1 MKQLVTFFILFMLAL
16 SLIQAQE
23 SAYEITL
30 ADRTAAA
37 THVFTGKVKQ
47 SRAFWLEA
55 SRKIYTAHKI
65 EVFTL
70 YKGSL
75 SGTTL
80 ELITEGGI
88 TEDRFSIVCPGV
100 NLQVGDQGLFFAQS
114 SAYPSQFA
122 TSGQVEIYAGPAGYI
137 EYAYDRVNPPARGF
151 YRSYEN
157 VEAELIAPIQALTQQ
172 AAQQVSLTEGERRV
186 QAWLGQRGQV
196 ATRSDWGIEYYFG
209 YPQITGSNG
218 QYLEF
223 DIEAR
228 VTGGSYEY
236 GNAEIY
242 LEYDTVGFLS
252 NVAASGMITVTKGD
266 ITTSSDYAIFVT
278 DEQPDRL
285 KIEIAAADPPIAL
298 GEVDGWLEDVIHV
311 KIDISQLTQQIELS
325 FESLLMDGESE
336 YYDPA
341 SGTYAQFPFVF
352 AYDSIAGT
360 SGSFTVAEIIEF
372 FPDTV
377 RAGVRDTLVI
387 VGNDF
392 GAVKGKVYFRDADVH
407 TTTPEIYMAAPDEAV
422 IWGANM
428 IKVAVP
434 STDIG
439 NTSPA
444 GTGRFIVE
452 DANGNRDTSISN
464 LFIYYSVQNA
474 YFSNNAIRRANLSSV
489 NNRGGYTIQ
498 VESRLADTLDA
509 SLLIDRAIEE
519 WNCATKVNF
528 TRGPDTSLSGAFV
541 DSISLVS
548 LSSGALPGGAK
559 TSIGGNRITTCNG
572 NQEFYSYEFD
582 IEINPFLPYNYR
594 DTLPDLVE
602 KDFYTAILHELGHG
616 HMIDHVLEPTAIMWP
631 HIEFGQRRGIVINDT
646 LAGLDVMGHNGI
658 LNALGCGNAMAPLA
672 CGVNSLEDNQN
683 LWFKAYPNPTS
694 GQMNLVFSNHLLG
707 EREGIIALYDLQ
719 GRRLFVD
726 RLQFQ
731 GSSVHEIN
739 IPEYIQPGV
748 YFLMFQTSRRQVSTQ
763 IVIEEK

>member
-1 MKQLVTFFILFMLAL
+1 MKQLVTILILFMLAL

-37 THVFTGKVKQ
+37 THIFTGKVKQ
-47 SRAFWLEA
+47 SRAFWHEV
-55 SRKIYTAHKI
+55 SRKMYTAHEI

-70 YKGSL
+70 YKGSF

-137 EYAYDRVNPPARGF
+137 EYAYDRINPPARGF

-186 QAWLGQRGQV
+186 QERLGQRGQV

-236 GNAEIY
+236 GRAEIY
-242 LEYDTVGFLS
+242 LEYDTIGFLS

-266 ITTSSDYAIFVT
+266 ITTSSDYSIFVT

-285 KIEIAAADPPIAL
+285 KIEIDAADPPIAL

-360 SGSFTVAEIIEF
+360 SSSFTVAEIIEF

-392 GAVKGKVYFRDADVH
+392 GATKGKVYFRDADAFNQVA
-407 TTTPEIYMAAPDEAV
+407 YMEAPDAAV
-422 IWGANM
+422 VWGANL

-452 DANGNRDTSISN
+452 DANGNRDTSASN
-464 LFIYYSVQNA
+464 LTVLYAIQNA
-474 YFSNNAIRRANLSSV
+474 YFSGSQTIRRANPGDI
-489 NNRGGYTIQ
+489 NAQGGYTIQ
-498 VESRLADTLDA
+498 VQSSLSDTLDA
-509 SLLIDRAIEE
+509 SKIINHAISD
-519 WNCATKVNF
+519 WNCATLVNF
-528 TRGPDTSLSGAFV
+528 TRGADTALVGALVDGISLISLSQ
-541 DSISLVS
+541 
-548 LSSGALPGGAK
+548 GALPGGAK
-559 TSIGGNRITTCNG
+559 TSWAGERLNTCVG
-572 NQEFYSYEFD
+572 NQEIFTSEID
-582 IEINPFLPYNYR
+582 IEVNPFLNWNFR
-594 DTLPDLVE
+594 DTFPTLQE
-602 KDFYTAILHELGHG
+602 TDFYTAILHELGHG
-616 HMIDHVLEPTAIMWP
+616 HMIDHVLDPAAIMYGDIP
-631 HIEFGQRRGIVINDT
+631 SGQRRTIFFTDT
-646 LAGLDVMGHNGI
+646 LAGQDVVAYSAILDNI
-658 LNALGCGNAMAPLA
+658 GCGDAMVPIVCNA
-672 CGVNSLEDNQN
+672 NSIGRAWEGLTIST
-683 LWFKAYPNPTS
+683 YPNPANS
-694 GQMNLVFSNHLLG
+694 EIFIEFPVELNGK
-707 EREGIIALYDLQ
+707 RGIIQLLDLQ
-719 GRRLFVD
+719 GKSMYTEERIL
-726 RLQFQ
+726 
-731 GSSVHEIN
+731 SSL
-739 IPEYIQPGV
+739 QPGEIRFGHQV
-748 YFLMFQTSRRQVSTQ
+748 VEGMYFLHLLVEDASFTQ
-763 IVIEEK
+763 KIWIRHE

>member
-1 MKQLVTFFILFMLAL
+1 MKQLVAFFILFMLTVGFT
-16 SLIQAQE
+16 QAQE

-55 SRKIYTAHKI
+55 SRKIYTAHEI

-75 SGTTL
+75 SGITL

-88 TEDRFSIVCPGV
+88 TEDRFSIVCPSV
-100 NLQVGDQGLFFAQS
+100 NLQVGDQGLFFAQA
-114 SAYPSQFA
+114 SAYPSQFSA
-122 TSGQVEIYAGPAGYI
+122 SAQVEIYAGPAGYI
-137 EYAYDRVNPPARGF
+137 EYTYDRVNPPARGF

-157 VEAELIAPIQALTQQ
+157 VEAELIAPIQALTRQ
-172 AAQQVSLTEGERRV
+172 AAQPLSLTEGEQRV

-266 ITTSSDYAIFVT
+266 ITTSSDYGIFVT

-352 AYDSIAGT
+352 AYDSIAGA

-392 GAVKGKVYFRDADVH
+392 GAVKGKVYFRDADAFNQVA
-407 TTTPEIYMAAPDEAV
+407 YMEAPDAAV
-422 IWGANM
+422 VWGANL

-452 DANGNRDTSISN
+452 DANGNRDTSASN
-464 LFIYYSVQNA
+464 LTVLYAIQNV
-474 YFSNNAIRRANLSSV
+474 FFPTSQTIRRANLGDI
-489 NNRGGYTIQ
+489 NAQGGYTIQ
-498 VESRLADTLDA
+498 VQSSLSDTLDV
-509 SLLIDRAIEE
+509 SQIVNVAISD
-519 WNCATKVNF
+519 WNCATLVNF
-528 TRGPDTSLSGAFV
+528 TRGTDTALVGAQVDGISLISLSN
-541 DSISLVS
+541 
-548 LSSGALPGGAK
+548 GALPGGAK
-559 TSIGGNRITTCNG
+559 TTWSGGGRTTQCAG
-572 NQEFYSYEFD
+572 NQEIFTSEID
-582 IEINPFLPYNYR
+582 IEVNPFLNWNFR
-594 DTLPDLVE
+594 DTLPTLQE
-602 KDFYTAILHELGHG
+602 KDFYTVILHELGHG
-616 HMIDHVLEPTAIMWP
+616 HMINHVLDPTVIMYGDIP
-631 HIEFGQRRGIVINDT
+631 AGQRRTISFTDT
-646 LAGLDVMGHNGI
+646 LAGQDVVAYSAILDNI
-658 LNALGCGNAMAPLA
+658 GCGDAMVPILCNANSIEQVWE
-672 CGVNSLEDNQN
+672 GVVISI
-683 LWFKAYPNPTS
+683 YPNPANS
-694 GQMNLVFSNHLLG
+694 EVFIEFPVELNG
-707 EREGIIALYDLQ
+707 KRGIIQLLDLQ
-719 GRRLFVD
+719 GKSLYTEERIL
-726 RLQFQ
+726 
-731 GSSVHEIN
+731 SSSQLGEIRFGHQVVEG
-739 IPEYIQPGV
+739 I
-748 YFLMFQTSRRQVSTQ
+748 YFLHVLVEDASFTQ
-763 IVIEEK
+763 KIWIRHE

>member
-1 MKQLVTFFILFMLAL
+1 MKQLILFIILFLLAA
-16 SLIQAQE
+16 SLVNAQE
-23 SAYEITL
+23 PAYEITL
-30 ADRTAAA
+30 ADRTTAA

-47 SRAFWLEA
+47 SRAFWHEA
-55 SRKIYTAHKI
+55 SRKIYTAHEI

-100 NLQVGDQGLFFAQS
+100 NLQVGDQGLFFAQA
-114 SAYPSQFA
+114 SAYPHQFF
-122 TSGQVEIYAGPAGYI
+122 TSAQAELYAGPAGYI
-137 EYAYDRVNPPARGF
+137 EYAYDRINPPARGF

-157 VEAELIAPIQALTQQ
+157 VEVELIAPIQALMQQ
-172 AAQQVSLTEGERRV
+172 AAQPLSLSEGEQRV
-186 QAWLGQRGQV
+186 QAWLNQRGQL

-236 GNAEIY
+236 GRAEIY
-242 LEYDTVGFLS
+242 LEYDTIGFLS

-266 ITTSSDYAIFVT
+266 ITTSSDYSIFVT
-278 DEQPDRL
+278 DDQPDRL
-285 KIEIAAADPPIAL
+285 KIEIDAADPPIAL

-352 AYDSIAGT
+352 AYDSIAGA

-392 GAVKGKVYFRDADVH
+392 GAVKGKVYFRDADAFNQV
-407 TTTPEIYMAAPDEAV
+407 TYMQAPDAAV
-422 IWGANM
+422 VWGSNM

-452 DANGNRDTSISN
+452 DANGNRDTSASN
-464 LFIYYSVQNA
+464 LTVLYAIQNA
-474 YFSNNAIRRANLSSV
+474 YFSGSQTIRRANLGDI
-489 NNRGGYTIQ
+489 NAQGGYTIRVQ
-498 VESRLADTLDA
+498 SSLSDT
-509 SLLIDRAIEE
+509 IDVSQIVNHAISD
-519 WNCATKVNF
+519 WNCATLVNF
-528 TRGPDTSLSGAFV
+528 TRGADTNLVGAQVDGISLISLSQ
-541 DSISLVS
+541 
-548 LSSGALPGGAK
+548 GALPGGAK
-559 TSIGGNRITTCNG
+559 TTWSDQGRITQCAG
-572 NQEFYSYEFD
+572 NQEIFTSEID
-582 IEINPFLPYNYR
+582 IEINPFLNWNFR
-594 DTLPDLVE
+594 DTLPTLQE
-602 KDFYTAILHELGHG
+602 KDFYTVILHELGHA
-616 HMIDHVLEPTAIMWP
+616 HMIDHVLDPTAIMYGDVP
-631 HIEFGQRRGIVINDT
+631 AGQRRTISFTDT
-646 LAGLDVMGHNGI
+646 LAGQDVVTYSAILDNI
-658 LNALGCGNAMAPLA
+658 GCGDAMVPFV
-672 CGVNSLEDNQN
+672 CNVNSIGQAWEGVTISI
-683 LWFKAYPNPTS
+683 YPNPAS
-694 GQMNLVFSNHLLG
+694 SEVFIEFPEELNGKRGSVQLL
-707 EREGIIALYDLQ
+707 DLQ
-719 GRRLFVD
+719 GRSIYTEERIL
-726 RLQFQ
+726 
-731 GSSVHEIN
+731 SSSH
-739 IPEYIQPGV
+739 PGKISLGHQV
-748 YFLMFQTSRRQVSTQ
+748 SEGIYFLHIMAEDVFFTHKIWIRH
-763 IVIEEK
+763 E